1 MKIHCTLTRGNRLFK
16 VKCFQNRKLERH
28 GVRIKNASFHALFK
42 IQLSIFALLIRKII
56 KSQLMGLIKKV
67 LNLEKFQIILTFFAN
82 KYNLLTSL
90 FYNFKDLATF
100 SKKIFEPL

>member
-1 MKIHCTLTRGNRLFK
+1 M
-16 VKCFQNRKLERH
+16 
-28 GVRIKNASFHALFK
+28 
-42 IQLSIFALLIRKII
+42 
-56 KSQLMGLIKKV
+56 KSQLMGLIKKI
-67 LNLEKFQIILTFFAN
+67 LNLEKFQIIPTFFVN